1 MKNIENENIGKIYFT
16 SFEDARNILK
26 QNDDF
31 DIKLHITRH
40 KNKGLLKDFIHVP
53 QLAPSNEL
61 FNKTM
66 YKWKK
71 LKFTDK
77 EREIIKSGE
86 TGTWLDLY
94 VPEFN
99 NEMDTREDFIKCYN
113 RIKEH
118 LNNGKNIIAVCYC
131 EDKDKCHRKIISDRL
146 KSEGFNSTCK

>member
-1 MKNIENENIGKIYFT
+1 MKNIKDSTGKIYFT
-16 SFEDARNILK
+16 SFEDARNLSK
-26 QNDDF
+26 ENDDF

-40 KNKGLLKDFIHVP
+40 KNKGILKDFTHVP

-66 YKWKK
+66 YRWKK
-71 LKFTDK
+71 LKFTKK
-77 EREIIKSGE
+77 EQEIIKSGE

-94 VPEFN
+94 IPEFN

-118 LNNGKNIIAVCYC
+118 LINGKNIIAVCYC

-146 KSEGFNSTCK
+146 KSEGFNSICK

>member
-1 MKNIENENIGKIYFT
+1 MLLI
-16 SFEDARNILK
+16 D
-26 QNDDF
+26 
-31 DIKLHITRH
+31 
-40 KNKGLLKDFIHVP
+40 KGLLKDFIHVP

-71 LKFTDK
+71 LKFTKK
-77 EREIIKSGE
+77 EREIIKSGK

-99 NEMDTREDFIKCYN
+99 SEMNTREDFIKCYN
-113 RIKEH
+113 KIKEH

-146 KSEGFNSTCK
+146 KSEGFNSICK